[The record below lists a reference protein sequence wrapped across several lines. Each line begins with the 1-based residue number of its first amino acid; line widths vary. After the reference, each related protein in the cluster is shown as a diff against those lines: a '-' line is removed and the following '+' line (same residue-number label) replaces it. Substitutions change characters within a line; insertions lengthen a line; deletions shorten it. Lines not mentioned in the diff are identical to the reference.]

1 MPDYKVKITPELDSG
16 KFQKELKNLTRDRTM
31 KIKLNTSGLE
41 KAARLA
47 EKLNTKQTS
56 ASGPKAPNLSD
67 YSQAVKDTNTLVDA
81 QNRLLSAIARTGNIS
96 PPAISGPSEAELN
109 RMHEAI
115 KTYEELCTA
124 VKKYNEISSAA
135 PTGSG
140 TGRTTTQQTTSVPAD
155 KPSPINRFK
164 SVLDSSVSALNTF
177 SIIKSTYHDALDLS
191 ETVKKNLDQPKF
203 LAAALP

>member
-31 KIKLNTSGLE
+31 KIKLDSSGLE

-47 EKLNTKQTS
+47 EKLNTKLTS

-67 YSQAVKDTNTLVDA
+67 YSQTVKDINALVDA
-81 QNRLLSAIARTGNIS
+81 QSRLQSAIVRTGNIS

-109 RMHEAI
+109 RMREA
-115 KTYEELCTA
+115 YEELCSSIR
-124 VKKYNEISSAA
+124 KYNEISSAA

-140 TGRTTTQQTTSVPAD
+140 TRPTTTQQAPSVSAD
-155 KPSPINRFK
+155 NSSPINRFK
-164 SVLDSSVSALNTF
+164 SVLDGGLSALNTF
-177 SIIKSTYHDALDLS
+177 SIVKSTYYDALDLS
-191 ETVKKNLDQPKF
+191 EIVKQNLDQPKF
-203 LAAALP
+203 LTATLP